1 MDDRSKLS
9 SSKDIEEF
17 KSSDSN
23 GSMYNSVI
31 SQDAEDNRSSYEN
44 FDSDIGSKNN
54 DEEEVEDQTS
64 RPLLSK
70 KQMVLQ
76 VGSGGPSKSDQIELK
91 NLRKPATTKTER
103 LESEIGDEAER
114 ESLLVQDTNLDSIQP
129 VETLEAEEPNV
140 TTSFII
146 KNQDEDVNRL
156 NARGMIDR
164 VMQNPYVRM
173 FKPKWIKLVYLIV
186 LGMVLFVCIVL
197 PSCIFSLEYNKV
209 RFFFVFFFK

>member
-1 MDDRSKLS
+1 
-9 SSKDIEEF
+9 
-17 KSSDSN
+17 
-23 GSMYNSVI
+23 MYNSVI

-54 DEEEVEDQTS
+54 EGDEEEDQTS
-64 RPLLSK
+64 KPLLSK

-76 VGSGGPSKSDQIELK
+76 IGSGGPSKSDQIELK

-103 LESEIGDEAER
+103 LESEMGDEAES

-129 VETLEAEEPNV
+129 IETLEAEEPNA

-146 KNQDEDVNRL
+146 SNNQDQDVNRL
-156 NARGMIDR
+156 NARGIINR
-164 VMQNPYVRM
+164 VTQNPYVRM

-197 PSCIFSLEYNKV
+197 PNCIFSLEYNKV
-209 RFFFVFFFK
+209 RFCLAFF